1 MAPLAAFRA
10 SFVQIGDILLL
21 FRNEVSRWIAGSSSI
36 QVSGPIGIAQI
47 TGDVAESGISPLIL
61 WTALLSINLAIINLI
76 PFPALDGG
84 RIAFVLVE
92 IVRGGRRLA
101 PEKERLVHAAG
112 FVLLI
117 AAIFAIS
124 VNDLQR
130 LFGSA

>member
-1 MAPLAAFRA
+1 M
-10 SFVQIGDILLL
+10 
-21 FRNEVSRWIAGSSSI
+21 
-36 QVSGPIGIAQI
+36 

-101 PEKERLVHAAG
+101 PEKERFVHAAG
-112 FVLLI
+112 FAMLI
-117 AAIFAIS
+117 AAIVMIS
-124 VNDLQR
+124 VNDIQR
-130 LFGSA
+130 LFS